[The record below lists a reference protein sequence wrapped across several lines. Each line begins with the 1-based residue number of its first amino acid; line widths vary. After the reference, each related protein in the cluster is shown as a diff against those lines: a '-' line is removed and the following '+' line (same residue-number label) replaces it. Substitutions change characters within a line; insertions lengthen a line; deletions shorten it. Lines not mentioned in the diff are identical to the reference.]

1 MTTARRIC
9 LIDDDTFARNALT
22 LALEDA
28 GYQVVSAPGA
38 AAGFDAVRRNGADAI
53 VTDMNM
59 PGTDGAEL
67 ITQAR
72 AAWPKMPIVA
82 ISGSDR
88 SDVVVSAV
96 RRAPRERLE
105 RITLD
110 VQSDGHTVTIEANK
124 RRDESRHDRE
134 NVVDTD
140 LTIEVPRVA
149 HAELRSSIEGESSET
164 VRRRVVMARSRQ
176 LARAGKPN
184 AWLGNRET
192 ERDCALDDRLHA
204 LLDRAVERLGLS
216 ARGYHRVLR
225 VSRTIADL
233 DGSTRIGAAHLAEA
247 IQYRR
252 L

>member
-82 ISGSDR
+82 IN
-88 SDVVVSAV
+88 V
-96 RRAPRERLE
+96 L
-105 RITLD
+105 
-110 VQSDGHTVTIEANK
+110 N
-124 RRDESRHDRE
+124 RH
-134 NVVDTD
+134 
-140 LTIEVPRVA
+140 
-149 HAELRSSIEGESSET
+149 
-164 VRRRVVMARSRQ
+164 
-176 LARAGKPN
+176 
-184 AWLGNRET
+184 
-192 ERDCALDDRLHA
+192 
-204 LLDRAVERLGLS
+204 
-216 ARGYHRVLR
+216 
-225 VSRTIADL
+225 L
-233 DGSTRIGAAHLAEA
+233 DGFDKQEVDAVKHFLHRLLASGGVRIPGAE
-247 IQYRR
+247 QNG
-252 L
+252 